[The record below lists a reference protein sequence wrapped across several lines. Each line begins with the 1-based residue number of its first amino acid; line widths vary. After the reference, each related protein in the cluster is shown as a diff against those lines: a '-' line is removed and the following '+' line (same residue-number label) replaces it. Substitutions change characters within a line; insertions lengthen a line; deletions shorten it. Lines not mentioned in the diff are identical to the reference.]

1 MLEKNKSLN
10 QFKLLLQLKAI
21 RKLMVVPL
29 SLLILSKVKD
39 NLKRNTMI
47 TLKEEPLI
55 LSVDSLL
62 LQFTLVELEKLM
74 VLPLMLCK
82 RMLKVIEE
90 LNLEAGILLNKLWI
104 IPIKLSSKRDIL
116 ERWKFNRLFLVKE
129 EKWIVWALLG
139 KWMIT
144 LMWTL
149 DSKLLSMIFED

>member
-90 LNLEAGILLNKLWI
+90 LNLEAGILLNKL
-104 IPIKLSSKRDIL
+104 
-116 ERWKFNRLFLVKE
+116 
-129 EKWIVWALLG
+129 
-139 KWMIT
+139 
-144 LMWTL
+144 
-149 DSKLLSMIFED
+149 